1 MTQDEILNLALVG
14 ATRERD
20 DARSELERTKQELA
34 DTTSDKD
41 EYLSNLS
48 LTSQFLFGAK
58 QCEFL
63 HHALRQCSDIL
74 TECRTV
80 GSGTLAQEI
89 WNNFRIHPEAID
101 WLNGGQFTEDLHDIL
116 GQAVETAEESLR
128 DRYADPTRPD
138 PYEEVN

>member
-34 DTTSDKD
+34 DTTSAKD

-48 LTSQFLFGAK
+48 LTNQFLFGAK

-63 HHALRQCSDIL
+63 HHALRQCSAIL
-74 TECRTV
+74 TERRTV
-80 GSGTLAQEI
+80 GSCTLAQEI
-89 WNNFRIHPEAID
+89 WNNFLIHPEAID
-101 WLNGGQFTEDLHDIL
+101 WLNGGQFTEDLHDL
-116 GQAVETAEESLR
+116 LEQAVETAEESLH
-128 DRYADPTRPD
+128 DRYTDPT

>member
-20 DARSELERTKQELA
+20 DARAELERTKQELDDVVSA
-34 DTTSDKD
+34 KD

-63 HHALRQCSDIL
+63 HHALRQCSAIL

-80 GSGTLAQEI
+80 GSGNLAQEI

-128 DRYADPTRPD
+128 DRYADPTLMKR
-138 PYEEVN
+138 

>member
-20 DARSELERTKQELA
+20 DARAELERTKQEL
-34 DTTSDKD
+34 DDVVSDKD

-128 DRYADPTRPD
+128 DRYADPTLMKR
-138 PYEEVN
+138 

>member
-1 MTQDEILNLALVG
+1 MTPDEILNLALVG

-20 DARSELERTKQELA
+20 DARAELERTKQELA
-34 DTTSDKD
+34 DTTADKD

-63 HHALRQCSDIL
+63 HHALLRCPTIL
-74 TECRTV
+74 TEHRTV
-80 GSGTLAQEI
+80 STSTLAQEV

-116 GQAVETAEESLR
+116 GQAVESAEESLR
-128 DRYADPTRPD
+128 DYYADPFIPED
-138 PYEEVN
+138 SE

>member
-34 DTTSDKD
+34 DTTAVKD
-41 EYLSNLS
+41 EYLSNLN
-48 LTSQFLFGAK
+48 LTSHFLFGPK

-63 HHALRQCSDIL
+63 HHALLRCPTIL
-74 TECRTV
+74 KEHRTIHT
-80 GSGTLAQEI
+80 STLAQEI

-101 WLNGGQFTEDLHDIL
+101 WLNGGQFTEDLIDIL
-116 GQAVETAEESLR
+116 DQAVESAEESL
-128 DRYADPTRPD
+128 YADPFIPED
-138 PYEEVN
+138 SE

>member
-34 DTTSDKD
+34 DTTADKD

-48 LTSQFLFGAK
+48 LTSQFLFGVK

-63 HHALRQCSDIL
+63 HHALLRCPTIL
-74 TECRTV
+74 TEHRTV
-80 GSGTLAQEI
+80 STSTLAQEV

-101 WLNGGQFTEDLHDIL
+101 WLNGGQFTEDLIDIL
-116 GQAVETAEESLR
+116 GQAVESSEESLR
-128 DRYADPTRPD
+128 DYYADPFIPED
-138 PYEEVN
+138 SE

>member
-20 DARSELERTKQELA
+20 DARAELERTKQELA

-48 LTSQFLFGAK
+48 LTSQFLFGVK

-63 HHALRQCSDIL
+63 HHALLRCPTIL
-74 TECRTV
+74 TEHRTV
-80 GSGTLAQEI
+80 STSTLAQEV

-101 WLNGGQFTEDLHDIL
+101 WLNGGQFTEDLIDIL
-116 GQAVETAEESLR
+116 GQAVESAEESLR
-128 DRYADPTRPD
+128 DYYADPFIPED
-138 PYEEVN
+138 SE

>member
-34 DTTSDKD
+34 DTTADKD

-48 LTSQFLFGAK
+48 LTSQFLFGVK

-63 HHALRQCSDIL
+63 HHALLRCPTIL
-74 TECRTV
+74 TEHRTV
-80 GSGTLAQEI
+80 STSTLAQEV

-101 WLNGGQFTEDLHDIL
+101 WLNGGQFTEDLIDIL
-116 GQAVETAEESLR
+116 GQAVESAEESLR
-128 DRYADPTRPD
+128 DYYADPTL
-138 PYEEVN
+138 

>member
-20 DARSELERTKQELA
+20 DARAELERAKQELA

-128 DRYADPTRPD
+128 DRYADPTRPL
-138 PYEEVN
+138 

>member
-20 DARSELERTKQELA
+20 DARAELERTKQELA
-34 DTTSDKD
+34 DTTSAKD

-63 HHALRQCSDIL
+63 HHALRRCSDIL

-80 GSGTLAQEI
+80 GSSTLAQEI

-101 WLNGGQFTEDLHDIL
+101 WLNGGQFTEDLIDIL
-116 GQAVETAEESLR
+116 GQAVESAEESLR
-128 DRYADPTRPD
+128 DYYAVPFIPEDS
-138 PYEEVN
+138 E

>member
-20 DARSELERTKQELA
+20 DARAELERTKQELDDVVSA
-34 DTTSDKD
+34 KD

-63 HHALRQCSDIL
+63 HHALRQCSAIL
-74 TECRTV
+74 TERRTV
-80 GSGTLAQEI
+80 GSCTLAQEI

-128 DRYADPTRPD
+128 DYYAVPFIPEDS
-138 PYEEVN
+138 E

>member
-1 MTQDEILNLALVG
+1 MSNYTK
-14 ATRERD
+14 
-20 DARSELERTKQELA
+20 RTKQELDDVVSA
-34 DTTSDKD
+34 ND

-63 HHALRQCSDIL
+63 HHALRQCSVIL
-74 TECRTV
+74 TECRTF
-80 GSGTLAQEI
+80 GSCTLAQEI

-128 DRYADPTRPD
+128 DRYADPTLMKR
-138 PYEEVN
+138 

>member
-1 MTQDEILNLALVG
+1 MTPDEILNLALVG

-34 DTTSDKD
+34 DTTADKD

-48 LTSQFLFGAK
+48 LTSQFLFGVK

-63 HHALRQCSDIL
+63 HHALLRCPTIL
-74 TECRTV
+74 TEHRTV
-80 GSGTLAQEI
+80 STSTLAQEV

-101 WLNGGQFTEDLHDIL
+101 WLNGGQFTEDLIDIL
-116 GQAVETAEESLR
+116 GQAVESAEESLR
-128 DRYADPTRPD
+128 DYCAEPFIPEDS
-138 PYEEVN
+138 E

>member
-20 DARSELERTKQELA
+20 DARAELERTKQEL
-34 DTTSDKD
+34 DDVVSDKD

-63 HHALRQCSDIL
+63 HHALRQCSAIL

-80 GSGTLAQEI
+80 GSCTLAQEI

-128 DRYADPTRPD
+128 DYYAVPFIPEDS
-138 PYEEVN
+138 E

>member
-34 DTTSDKD
+34 DTTADKD

-48 LTSQFLFGAK
+48 LTSQFLFGVK

-63 HHALRQCSDIL
+63 HHALLRCPTIL
-74 TECRTV
+74 TEHRTV
-80 GSGTLAQEI
+80 STSTLAQEV

-101 WLNGGQFTEDLHDIL
+101 WLNGGQFTEDLIDII
-116 GQAVETAEESLR
+116 GQAVESAEESLP
-128 DRYADPTRPD
+128 DRYADPD
-138 PYEEVN
+138 PYEGEN

>member
-34 DTTSDKD
+34 DTTAVKD
-41 EYLSNLS
+41 EYLSNLN
-48 LTSQFLFGAK
+48 LTSQFLFGVK

-63 HHALRQCSDIL
+63 HHALLRCPTIL
-74 TECRTV
+74 TEHRTV
-80 GSGTLAQEI
+80 STSTLAQEV

-101 WLNGGQFTEDLHDIL
+101 WLNGGQFTEDLIDIL
-116 GQAVETAEESLR
+116 GQAVESAEESLR
-128 DRYADPTRPD
+128 DYYADPFIPED
-138 PYEEVN
+138 SE

>member
-20 DARSELERTKQELA
+20 DARAELERTKQELDDVVSA
-34 DTTSDKD
+34 KD

-63 HHALRQCSDIL
+63 HHALRQCSTIL

-80 GSGTLAQEI
+80 GSSTLAQEI
-89 WNNFRIHPEAID
+89 WNNFRIHPEAIN

-128 DRYADPTRPD
+128 DYYAVPFIPEDS
-138 PYEEVN
+138 E

>member
-34 DTTSDKD
+34 DTTADKD

-48 LTSQFLFGAK
+48 LTSQFLFGVK

-63 HHALRQCSDIL
+63 HHALLRCPTIL
-74 TECRTV
+74 TEHRTV
-80 GSGTLAQEI
+80 STSTLAQEV

-101 WLNGGQFTEDLHDIL
+101 WLNGGQFTEDLIDIL
-116 GQAVETAEESLR
+116 GQAVESAEESLR
-128 DRYADPTRPD
+128 DYYADPFIP
-138 PYEEVN
+138 EGSE

>member
-1 MTQDEILNLALVG
+1 MTPDEILNLALVG

-20 DARSELERTKQELA
+20 DARAELERTKQELA
-34 DTTSDKD
+34 DTTADKD

>member
-1 MTQDEILNLALVG
+1 MTQDEILNLAIVG
-14 ATRERD
+14 AIRERD
-20 DARSELERTKQELA
+20 DARAELERTKQELA

-128 DRYADPTRPD
+128 DHYADPTRPL
-138 PYEEVN
+138 

>member
-34 DTTSDKD
+34 DTLAAKD
-41 EYLSNLS
+41 EYLSNLN
-48 LTSQFLFGAK
+48 LTSQFLFGEK

-63 HHALRQCSDIL
+63 HHALLRCSTIL
-74 TECRTV
+74 TEDRMIRT
-80 GSGTLAQEI
+80 STLAQEI

-101 WLNGGQFTEDLHDIL
+101 WLNGGQFTEDLIDIL
-116 GQAVETAEESLR
+116 GQAVESAEESLR
-128 DRYADPTRPD
+128 DYYADPFIPED
-138 PYEEVN
+138 SE

>member
-20 DARSELERTKQELA
+20 DARAELERTKQELA
-34 DTTSDKD
+34 DTTSAKD
-41 EYLSNLS
+41 EYLSNLNF
-48 LTSQFLFGAK
+48 TSQFLFGAK

-63 HHALRQCSDIL
+63 HHALRRCSTIL

-89 WNNFRIHPEAID
+89 WNNFLIHPEAID

-116 GQAVETAEESLR
+116 GQAVETAEESLH
-128 DRYADPTRPD
+128 DRYADPDPD

>member
-20 DARSELERTKQELA
+20 DARAELERTKQELA
-34 DTTSDKD
+34 DATSDKD

-128 DRYADPTRPD
+128 DRYADPTLMKR
-138 PYEEVN
+138 EN

>member
-20 DARSELERTKQELA
+20 DARAELERIKQELEDVVSA
-34 DTTSDKD
+34 KD

-128 DRYADPTRPD
+128 DRYADPTLMKR
-138 PYEEVN
+138 

>member
-20 DARSELERTKQELA
+20 DARAELERTKQELA
-34 DTTSDKD
+34 DTTSVKD

-48 LTSQFLFGAK
+48 FISQFLFGVK

-63 HHALRQCSDIL
+63 HHALLRCPTIL
-74 TECRTV
+74 TEHRTV
-80 GSGTLAQEI
+80 STSTLAQEV

-101 WLNGGQFTEDLHDIL
+101 WLNGGQFTEDLIDIL
-116 GQAVETAEESLR
+116 GQAVESAEESLR
-128 DRYADPTRPD
+128 DYYADPSIPED
-138 PYEEVN
+138 SE

>member
-34 DTTSDKD
+34 DTTADKD

-63 HHALRQCSDIL
+63 RHALIHCPTIL
-74 TECRTV
+74 TEHRTV
-80 GSGTLAQEI
+80 STSTLAQEV

-101 WLNGGQFTEDLHDIL
+101 WLNGGQFTEDLIDIL
-116 GQAVETAEESLR
+116 GQAVESAEESLR
-128 DRYADPTRPD
+128 DYYADPFIPED
-138 PYEEVN
+138 SE

>member
-20 DARSELERTKQELA
+20 DARAELERAKQELA

-80 GSGTLAQEI
+80 GSSTLAQEI

-101 WLNGGQFTEDLHDIL
+101 WLNGGQFTEDLIDIL
-116 GQAVETAEESLR
+116 GQAVESAEESLR
-128 DRYADPTRPD
+128 DYYAVPSIPEDS
-138 PYEEVN
+138 E

>member
-20 DARSELERTKQELA
+20 DARAELERTKQELA

-63 HHALRQCSDIL
+63 HHALRRCSDIL

-101 WLNGGQFTEDLHDIL
+101 WLNGGQFTEDLLDIL
-116 GQAVETAEESLR
+116 GEAVEAAEESLP
-128 DRYADPTRPD
+128 DRYADPD
-138 PYEEVN
+138 PYEGEN

>member
-20 DARSELERTKQELA
+20 DARAELERTKQEL
-34 DTTSDKD
+34 DDVVSDKD

-74 TECRTV
+74 TECRTI
-80 GSGTLAQEI
+80 GSSTLAQEI
-89 WNNFRIHPEAID
+89 WNNFQIHPEAID

-128 DRYADPTRPD
+128 DRYADPTLMKR
-138 PYEEVN
+138 

>member
-20 DARSELERTKQELA
+20 DARAELERTKQELA
-34 DTTSDKD
+34 DTTSAKD

-63 HHALRQCSDIL
+63 HHALLRCPTIL
-74 TECRTV
+74 TEHRTV
-80 GSGTLAQEI
+80 STSTLAQEV

-101 WLNGGQFTEDLHDIL
+101 WLNGGQFTEDLIDIL
-116 GQAVETAEESLR
+116 GQAVESAEESLR
-128 DRYADPTRPD
+128 DYYADPSIPED
-138 PYEEVN
+138 SE

>member
-20 DARSELERTKQELA
+20 DARAELERTKQELA
-34 DTTSDKD
+34 DTTSDKY

-128 DRYADPTRPD
+128 DRYADPTRPL
-138 PYEEVN
+138 

>member
-20 DARSELERTKQELA
+20 DARAELERTKQELV

-128 DRYADPTRPD
+128 DRYADPTRPL
-138 PYEEVN
+138 

>member
-14 ATRERD
+14 AIRERD
-20 DARSELERTKQELA
+20 DARAELERTKQELA
-34 DTTSDKD
+34 DTTSAKD

-63 HHALRQCSDIL
+63 HHALRQCSAIL

-128 DRYADPTRPD
+128 DRYADPTLMKR
-138 PYEEVN
+138 